1 MIGSLN
7 PAIIFHRMVQGSV
20 RSYMVKSKPHGPST
34 ILTMTQT
41 TYTGMVTIMP
51 ENRKSTWETRTHG
64 RSTNCTMTQIPYIV
78 TVTIMPENG
87 KST

>member
-20 RSYMVKSKPHGPST
+20 CSYMVKSKPHGPST
-34 ILTMTQT
+34 NLTMTQT
-41 TYTGMVTIMP
+41 PYT
-51 ENRKSTWETRTHG
+51 
-64 RSTNCTMTQIPYIV
+64 V

-87 KST
+87 KSTYETKGYFSEGKTLTGLED